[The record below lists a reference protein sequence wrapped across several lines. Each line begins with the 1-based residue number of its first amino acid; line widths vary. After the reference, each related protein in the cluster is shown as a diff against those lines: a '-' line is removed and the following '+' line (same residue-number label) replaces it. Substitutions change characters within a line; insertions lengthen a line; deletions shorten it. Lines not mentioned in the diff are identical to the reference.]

1 MFSLLFFFPF
11 ASFLKAFYVR
21 HALYYARAFK
31 FASIKISFKIR
42 EIEGGV
48 MNISVLNLF
57 SLLKLK
63 APYSKETFMK
73 YIES

>member
-1 MFSLLFFFPF
+1 M
-11 ASFLKAFYVR
+11 
-21 HALYYARAFK
+21 
-31 FASIKISFKIR
+31 KISFKIR
-42 EIEGGV
+42 EIEGSV

-63 APYSKETFMK
+63 APYSKEMLMK